1 MIAQQ
6 WVMHAPLEY
15 LVIAAGRWVANF
27 YLQQNLCC
35 SHVFERMHALQDYAL
50 GQVEQNSKLRARQLC
65 NALQS
70 LGPSFVK
77 IGQALSSRPDL
88 LPQIYLEVQYPL
100 SVGNLHV
107 TVCIILDFRGSL
119 FYINPKS

>member
-1 MIAQQ
+1 M
-6 WVMHAPLEY
+6 
-15 LVIAAGRWVANF
+15 
-27 YLQQNLCC
+27 
-35 SHVFERMHALQDYAL
+35 QDYAL

-88 LPQIYLEVQYPL
+88 LPQIYLEVQQFL
-100 SVGNLHV
+100 SVGHL
-107 TVCIILDFRGSL
+107 CLDTTLKS
-119 FYINPKS
+119 PKLSSCAAL